1 MDPKARFSIKNGAAL
16 PGEWPAESKPS
27 GSGPEAWIAL
37 AAAFLGANRI
47 LALREG
53 SGVWHASAELREAQ
67 KRELEAT
74 IPLSESGAGQ
84 ARQGREGLWLLE
96 VFSYGERESLGNLFV
111 LAQSPEPL
119 LAGERAGLQR
129 LVTQLGS
136 FVPVR
141 SEEER
146 RSLGRGPSGA
156 SFVPGLVHELR
167 NFIFGI
173 SASLDAFEARF
184 RGQAE
189 AAKYQ
194 AIIRKSLDRLGV
206 FVDELREYG
215 DPGRRPWADLPLE
228 SLLREACEHHRAKVG
243 EAGRDLR
250 LRVEGALP
258 PLRGDIEGLRLAF
271 IHLMDLALQPRGA
284 APVEVHVWAAPE
296 DGHPRL
302 CGRLEAPLEVGDLD
316 PTRLFEPFYYRPAG
330 LGRLALPL
338 ARRILEAHGG
348 ELLAGPSPQGGVE
361 IRFTLPAI

>member
-1 MDPKARFSIKNGAAL
+1 VDSKARFSTRNGAA
-16 PGEWPAESKPS
+16 PPAEKPEEGAPG
-27 GSGPEAWIAL
+27 GSGPGTWISL
-37 AAAFLGANRI
+37 AAAFLGASRI
-47 LALREG
+47 IALRER
-53 SGVWHASAELREAQ
+53 SGVWHASAELPEAR

-74 IPLSESGAGQ
+74 FHPSDRTEGVAQ
-84 ARQGREGLWLLE
+84 QGRDGLWLLE
-96 VFSYGERESLGNLFV
+96 AFAFGERDGLGRLFV
-111 LAQSPEPL
+111 LAQTPDPLSP
-119 LAGERAGLQR
+119 GERAGLQR
-129 LVTQLGS
+129 LVAQLGS

-146 RSLGRGPSGA
+146 RSLGRGPAGA

-184 RGQAE
+184 REEAE

-215 DPGRRPWADLPLE
+215 DPGRRPWAEVSLE
-228 SLLREACEHHRAKVG
+228 PLLREACEHHRAK
-243 EAGRDLR
+243 AGDLQ
-250 LRVEGALP
+250 LRVEGPLP
-258 PLRGDIEGLRLAF
+258 PLRGDAEGLRLAL
-271 IHLMDLALQPRGA
+271 IHLMDLALQSRGA
-284 APVEVHVWAAPE
+284 APVEIHVGTVRE
-296 DGHPRL
+296 DGRARL
-302 CGRLEAPLEVGDLD
+302 CGRLEAPLELGDLD
-316 PTRLFEPFYYRPAG
+316 PARLFEPFYFRPAG
-330 LGRLALPL
+330 LGRLALPV

>member
-1 MDPKARFSIKNGAAL
+1 M
-16 PGEWPAESKPS
+16 
-27 GSGPEAWIAL
+27 AL

-53 SGVWHASAELREAQ
+53 SGVWHASAELREAK

-184 RGQAE
+184 QGQAE
-189 AAKYQ
+189 TVKFQ
-194 AIIRKSLDRLGV
+194 ANIRKSLDRLGV
-206 FVDELREYG
+206 FVDELLEYG
-215 DPGRRPWADLPLE
+215 DPGRRPWAELSLE
-228 SLLREACEHHRAKVG
+228 AVLREACEHHRAK
-243 EAGRDLR
+243 AGDAGNHPVLR
-250 LRVEGALP
+250 TEGALP
-258 PLRGDIEGLRLAF
+258 ALRGDAEGLRLAF
-271 IHLMDLALQPRGA
+271 IHLMDLALQFQGSG
-284 APVEVHVWAAPE
+284 PVEILVGVVGEPGQA
-296 DGHPRL
+296 RIQ
-302 CGRLEAPLEVGDLD
+302 GRLEAPLELGDLD

-330 LGRLALPL
+330 LGRLALPV

-348 ELLAGPSPQGGVE
+348 ELLAGLSPRGGVA
-361 IRFTLPAI
+361 IRFSLPAI